1 MHALV
6 AEDNV
11 ANQLVVQEM
20 LRFLGAT
27 SVIAGDGLVALD
39 KLDSESF
46 DLLLVDI
53 EMPRLS
59 GLDLISQLRAG
70 GDERAD
76 MTIIA
81 LTAYVM
87 PEHRRAIEQAGA
99 DGVIPKPL
107 LSIEAF
113 GDAVSGFMEAR
124 ASKGKR
130 SVPPIQSNDERRSA
144 EEFDPGVLN
153 RLIEL
158 SGAETVARIVTQA
171 KGDIDVAITALIE
184 ALALGDPRAAKF
196 QGHSLAG
203 MAGAVGALELEREAR
218 AIDRDPEA
226 ALRRR
231 NSIVSAL
238 RGMRSRTAQWLGS
251 DWLN

>member
-1 MHALV
+1 
-6 AEDNV
+6 
-11 ANQLVVQEM
+11 
-20 LRFLGAT
+20 
-27 SVIAGDGLVALD
+27 
-39 KLDSESF
+39 
-46 DLLLVDI
+46 
-53 EMPRLS
+53 
-59 GLDLISQLRAG
+59 
-70 GDERAD
+70 
-76 MTIIA
+76 
-81 LTAYVM
+81 
-87 PEHRRAIEQAGA
+87 
-99 DGVIPKPL
+99 
-107 LSIEAF
+107 
-113 GDAVSGFMEAR
+113 
-124 ASKGKR
+124 
-130 SVPPIQSNDERRSA
+130 
-144 EEFDPGVLN
+144 
-153 RLIEL
+153 
-158 SGAETVARIVTQA
+158 VTQA